1 MPSLSNLTTKQ
12 KVAIGLTIF
21 AIAVITV
28 FTVAY
33 LVTHPAV
40 AQVTRDLL
48 IIVLAIELLIL
59 NIATIVMLW
68 QTIKL
73 LDYLI
78 TELAPV
84 IKNLQE
90 TVGTVRGTTV
100 FVSDNVV
107 NPTIEAASKVAG
119 VRRSLQV
126 LFGGPGSSGIPRA
139 RKPPTSDGF

>member
-12 KVAIGLTIF
+12 KVAIGMTFF
-21 AIAVITV
+21 AIVVIIV
-28 FTVAY
+28 FTVVY
-33 LVTHPAV
+33 LVTHPGV
-40 AQVTRDLL
+40 ARVTRDLL

-73 LDYLI
+73 LDYLVN
-78 TELAPV
+78 ELAPV

-90 TVGTVRGTTV
+90 TVGTVRGTTT

-107 NPTIEAASKVAG
+107 NPTIEAASKIAG

-126 LFGGPGSSGIPRA
+126 LFGGPGSSGIPRD
-139 RKPPTSDGF
+139 RTPPASGGQ